1 MDILEF
7 LSFHRRVDKRE
18 KRSTEIEKEEI
29 SCPDL
34 LQSDKFKKNLPKHI
48 LYQRMLRE
56 RYENKYEVDKGEYE
70 NAD

>member
-1 MDILEF
+1 MEILQF
-7 LSFHRRVDKRE
+7 LSFHRRADKRE
-18 KRSTEIEKEEI
+18 RRSTEIEKEES
-29 SCPDL
+29 SCPAL
-34 LQSDKFKKNLPKHI
+34 FQSVKFKKDLPKHI